1 MIHMSCVI
9 YDIHGDGYMSYE
21 VSLTLF
27 GLSLRMY
34 DIHGE
39 TNHRCHI
46 RGTMYVYEDLDRTK

>member
-1 MIHMSCVI
+1 MSCVI